1 MLWKEIKMWAKDQG
15 YKADRKKND
24 NTENSYR
31 YTWSKID
38 NDSINGEA
46 TSVSKLATAIYNHI
60 TNNAHIEYQ
69 TQYKIDQA
77 NKDISHETEGW

>member
-1 MLWKEIKMWAKDQG
+1 MLWKEIKRWAKDQG

-24 NTENSYR
+24 NTDNSYH

-38 NDSINGEA
+38 NETINGEA

-60 TNNAHIEYQ
+60 TNNIWVEYQ
-69 TQYKIDQA
+69 KEYKAKQQPTTF
-77 NKDISHETEGW
+77 DISDYP

>member
-15 YKADRKKND
+15 YKADRKKIN
-24 NTENSYR
+24 NTENSYH

-38 NDSINGEA
+38 DHSVSGEA
-46 TSVSKLATAIYNHI
+46 TSVSKLATAIYNHR

-77 NKDISHETEGW
+77 NKDISHEAEGW